1 MFAPLA
7 EEGRH
12 HRCLAYLVHLV
23 LVRARVLRMFNNA
36 PLCCG
41 YKTLEDAL
49 DLESPAISF
58 LS

>member
-23 LVRARVLRMFNNA
+23 LVLRMFNNA